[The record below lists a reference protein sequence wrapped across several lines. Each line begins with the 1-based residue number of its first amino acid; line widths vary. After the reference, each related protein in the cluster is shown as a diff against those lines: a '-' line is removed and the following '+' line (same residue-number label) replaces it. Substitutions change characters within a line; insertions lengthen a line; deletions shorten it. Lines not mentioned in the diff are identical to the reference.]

1 MLVLTR
7 KLGEVLR
14 IGEGITIRIVDVKGK
29 QVKVGIEAPVEL
41 PIYREEIYKNVQS
54 ENRLSS
60 TLSIDEFGKIKEA
73 FKNK

>member
-14 IGEGITIRIVDVKGK
+14 IGHNITIRIVEVKGK
-29 QVKVGIEAPVEL
+29 QIKIGIEAPADMT
-41 PIYREEIYKNVQS
+41 IYREEIYQKIQA

-60 TLSIDEFGKIKEA
+60 TLSMDAFGKLKEV
-73 FKNK
+73 FKKK

>member
-14 IGEGITIRIVDVKGK
+14 IGQGITIRIVEVKGK
-29 QVKVGIEAPVEL
+29 QVKIGIEAPAEL
-41 PIYREEIYKNVQS
+41 PIYREEIYEKIQA

-60 TLSIDEFGKIKEA
+60 IISINDFGKLKEA
-73 FKNK
+73 FKKK

>member
-14 IGEGITIRIVDVKGK
+14 VGQSITISIIDIKGK
-29 QVKVGIEAPVEL
+29 QVKIGIEAPVEL
-41 PIYREEIYKNVQS
+41 PIYREEIYEKVQA

-60 TLSIDEFGKIKEA
+60 TLSIDEFGRIKEV